1 MFIAFQHSCI
11 PLYRL
16 NMVEVWPHAQGKLC
30 CLTRHHFKTTPTS
43 LRPLHHSCRFHPTW
57 TVLTTVGTLWRRW
70 DLRSHIIIFHRMPLA
85 ILRVPCRCISP
96 LLPCRHWP
104 SPNVER
110 IGVYSVIDGFIPP
123 PDSPSYTCP
132 GIAYEAAPFAF
143 KLRPAVLA
151 GTPG

>member
-1 MFIAFQHSCI
+1 M
-11 PLYRL
+11 
-16 NMVEVWPHAQGKLC
+16 
-30 CLTRHHFKTTPTS
+30 
-43 LRPLHHSCRFHPTW
+43 
-57 TVLTTVGTLWRRW
+57 LTTVGTLWKRW
-70 DLRSHIIIFHRMPLA
+70 DLKSHIIIFHRMPLT

-104 SPNVER
+104 SPTIDR

-143 KLRPAVLA
+143 MLRPAVLA
-151 GTPG
+151 GTPGQVRPMTCMSLRGTVSGQVQPACYHANPPPAYSSIRATDETISFQIIR